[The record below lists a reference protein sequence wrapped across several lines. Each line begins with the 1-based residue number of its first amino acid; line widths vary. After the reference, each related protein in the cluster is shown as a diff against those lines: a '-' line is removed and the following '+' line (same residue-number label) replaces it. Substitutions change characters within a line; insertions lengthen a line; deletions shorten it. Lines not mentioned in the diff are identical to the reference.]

1 LTRFLNSENK
11 RTQTLTNRSRA
22 KLTSLILKGVRQNN
36 LKNLDVEIPLGASVV
51 ITGPSGSG
59 KSSLAFETVYAEG
72 QRRYMQSL
80 STYARQF
87 LEQFQAPD
95 VDFIENIPPTIAL
108 EQINPVRNSRATV
121 GTSTEIYDY
130 LRLLFEKIGVE
141 HCHGKPMERLTYQ
154 EIAERIWEKAR
165 EKSILLAFYKTMP
178 RKRQQTDDILAEL
191 MRSGYS
197 RLWVN
202 GQVVTLESQPAVSGK
217 QVAVLVDRIRL
228 SGELDSILTRI
239 SEGLRSAMTLGGGV
253 GQWFLENSDGSYG
266 PAGDYTLQTRCADC
280 GRMAAPRS
288 AISFSFNSPL
298 GACAECNGFGHIL
311 QVDPDLAIPNGN
323 LSISKGAVD
332 PFTKPSLK
340 HWHKE
345 MLLYCKKARI
355 DTDVPWK
362 ELSQKHRSA
371 LFDGTD
377 AFVGVKGVFKA
388 MEKEKYK
395 MRIRVFLSRYNS
407 PFLCGSCDG
416 KRLSSGAL
424 LVRVGGLN
432 IAELCAL
439 SIEEMQKYFKQLELT
454 KKEQEIASDI
464 LVQLSRRLDY
474 LNTVG
479 LGYLTLDRLSRT
491 LSGGEYQRIL
501 LATQLSQ
508 GLTDTMYVLD
518 EPSIG
523 LHPKDTQRLLSVL
536 NRLRELGNTVLVVEH
551 DPEVIEWAEHVIDM
565 GPGSGSLGGKIVFSG
580 SRAEFLVAKSA
591 TAQAIHKWKQ
601 MAGAEQTQGVTKD
614 HAQWLSLKGAAQ
626 NNLKKVNIDVPLKSL
641 VSITGVSGSGKSTL
655 IVDTLFQALTKIF
668 TGRSEKI
675 GKFASITGFE
685 NLTTVELVDQSPIGK
700 TSRSNPVTFLKA
712 YDEVRKLFS
721 ETPDARAG
729 RFTPSDF
736 SFNVPGGRCDRCEGE
751 GRVRID
757 MVFMEDVFIPCPDC
771 DGKRFKP
778 KTLAVRFKGK
788 NIHEVLQ
795 MTAEEAMDFF
805 AGYTNLRAKLA
816 ILKEV
821 GLGYLQL
828 GQPGFT
834 LSGGEAQRLKIAKE
848 LTGGPIKRS
857 PTLFIF
863 DEPTTGLHFNEIQ
876 KLIYVFRRLI
886 ASGHSVVVIEHNV
899 QMICASN
906 WVIDL
911 GPDGGN
917 CGGTVMDAGTP
928 EELAQRRRSHTG
940 VYLAEILSASS

>member
-1 LTRFLNSENK
+1 M
-11 RTQTLTNRSRA
+11 TN
-22 KLTSLILKGVRQNN
+22 LILKGVRQNN
-36 LKNLDVEIPLGASVV
+36 LKNLDVEIPLGQAVV

-121 GTSTEIYDY
+121 GTSTEMYDY

-141 HCHGKPMERLTYQ
+141 HCHGKPMERLTYA
-154 EIAERIWEKAR
+154 EIASRIAAKAGD
-165 EKSILLAFYKTMP
+165 KSILLAFHKTMP
-178 RKRQQTDDILAEL
+178 RKRAQTDDVLAEL

-197 RLWVN
+197 RLWVG
-202 GQVVTLESQPAVSGK
+202 GQVVTLESKPAVSAK
-217 QVAVLVDRIRL
+217 QVAIIVDRIRMPENL
-228 SGELDSILTRI
+228 ESILTRLT
-239 SEGLRSAMTLGGGV
+239 EALRSAMTLGGGM
-253 GQWFLENSDGSYG
+253 GQWYLEKKDGTYEW
-266 PAGDYTLQTRCADC
+266 AGDFTTQTRCAEC
-280 GRMAAPRS
+280 GRIAAPRS

-298 GACAECNGFGHIL
+298 GACSECNGFGHIL
-311 QVDPDLAIPNGN
+311 TVDPDLAIPNQN
-323 LSISKGAVD
+323 VSIARGAID

-340 HWHKE
+340 HWQKE
-345 MLLYCKKARI
+345 LLAYCKKARI
-355 DTDVPWK
+355 DTNSPWK
-362 ELSQKHRSA
+362 ELSQKHRTA
-371 LFDGTD
+371 IFEGNPD
-377 AFVGVKGVFKA
+377 FIGVKGVFRQ

-407 PFLCGSCDG
+407 PFLCKSCEG
-416 KRLSSGAL
+416 KRLSTSAL
-424 LVRVGGLN
+424 LVKVGNLN

-439 SIEEMQKYFKQLELT
+439 SIEQLGDYFKELELGN
-454 KKEQEIASDI
+454 KEKEIATDI
-464 LVQLSRRLDY
+464 LVQLNRRLDY

-479 LGYLTLDRLSRT
+479 LGYLTLDRLSRS

-523 LHPKDTQRLLSVL
+523 LHPKDTQQLLSVL
-536 NRLRELGNTVLVVEH
+536 NRLKDLGNTLLVVEH
-551 DPEVIEWAEHVIDM
+551 DPEVIEWAEHIIDM
-565 GPGSGSLGGKIVFSG
+565 GPGSGQMGGNVVFNG
-580 SRAEFLVAKSA
+580 SKQAFNGANSTTAAAIKQWKKLVLSEKSKGLSKE
-591 TAQAIHKWKQ
+591 HS
-601 MAGAEQTQGVTKD
+601 
-614 HAQWLSLKGAAQ
+614 QWLTLKGASG
-626 NNLKKVNIDVPLKSL
+626 NNLKKADIEIPLKTITA
-641 VSITGVSGSGKSTL
+641 ITGVSGSGKSTL
-655 IVDTLFQALTKIF
+655 VVDTLYQALMKIF

-685 NLTTVELVDQSPIGK
+685 HLSAVELVDQSPIGK
-700 TSRSNPVTFLKA
+700 TSRSNPVTFLKV
-712 YDEVRKLFS
+712 YDEIRKIFS
-721 ETPDARAG
+721 ETPDARSG
-729 RFTPSDF
+729 RFTPSHF

-771 DGKRFKP
+771 EGKRFKP
-778 KTLAVRFKGK
+778 KTLEVRFKNK

-805 AGYTNLRAKLA
+805 AGYMGLRAKLA

-821 GLGYLQL
+821 GLGYVQL
-828 GQPGFT
+828 GQPGYT

-848 LTGGPIKRS
+848 LAAGSGKRP

-876 KLIYVFRRLI
+876 KLIHVFRRLV
-886 ASGHSVVVIEHNV
+886 STGHSIVVIEHNV
-899 QMICASN
+899 QMICAAN

-917 CGGTVMDAGTP
+917 RGGTVMDSGTP
-928 EELAQRRRSHTG
+928 EDLAKRKSSHTG
-940 VYLAEILSASS
+940 VYLAEILREA